1 MQEYRIL
8 RQNGTGK
15 PFSLWTYSSFEAC
28 YCKLLELVDDCS
40 SCVHKDYY
48 VFNDFYENE
57 FFPSANY
64 KFKIECR
71 EVGKWKSYSNEKNI
85 KKYNKITKIY

>member
-1 MQEYRIL
+1 MQEYRIF

-15 PFSLWTYSSFEAC
+15 PFSLWTYNSFEAC
-28 YCKLLELVDDCS
+28 YCKLLELINNCS

-48 VFNDFYENE
+48 VFNDFYDNE
-57 FFPSANY
+57 FFPSAYY

-71 EVGKWKSYSNEKNI
+71 EVGKWKSYTLEKKE

>member
-1 MQEYRIL
+1 MQEFRIL
-8 RQNGTGK
+8 RQNGTGQ

-28 YCKLLELVDDCS
+28 YCKLLELVADCS

-48 VFNDFYENE
+48 VLNDFYENE
-57 FFPSANY
+57 FFLSAYY

-71 EVGKWKSYSNEKNI
+71 EVGKWKSYALEKNN
-85 KKYNKITKIY
+85 KKSNKIVKIY

>member
-1 MQEYRIL
+1 MQEFRIL

-15 PFSLWTYSSFEAC
+15 PFSLWTFSSFEAC
-28 YCKLLELVDDCS
+28 YCQLLELIEDCS
-40 SCVHKDYY
+40 NCVCKDYY

-71 EVGKWKSYSNEKNI
+71 EVGKWRTYVTEENKNN
-85 KKYNKITKIY
+85 KKIIKIY

>member
-1 MQEYRIL
+1 MLEYRIM

-15 PFSLWTYSSFEAC
+15 PFSLWTYSSFDAC
-28 YCKLLELVDDCS
+28 YYKLLELIENCS
-40 SCVHKDYY
+40 SRVCKDYY

-57 FFPSANY
+57 FFPSATY
-64 KFKIECR
+64 KFKIEYR
-71 EVGKWKSYSNEKNI
+71 EVGNWKSYTSEKKE